1 MEVITIKT
9 KYAKLSDDQFFKLCS
24 ENDNIRFERDK
35 DKNIIIMAPTGFEV
49 QEFEGSIFN
58 ELKNWNIKNRLGY
71 VSGSNAGF
79 YLPDSSMRAPDVSWI
94 KKERIDELTSKE
106 REQFPYL
113 CPDFIVE
120 VISKSDTLKHQQE
133 KMDEWVKN
141 GIRLGWLV
149 DYKHRTTY
157 IYKPGFDIIKK
168 SFSETLS
175 GEDVLSGFKLKL
187 EKLLNN

>member
-35 DKNIIIMAPTGFEV
+35 DKNIIIMAPTGWEV
-49 QEFEGSIFN
+49 EEFETSILT
-58 ELKNWNIKNRLGY
+58 EVKNWNRKHKLGY
-71 VSGSNAGF
+71 VNGSNAGF
-79 YLPDSSMRAPDVSWI
+79 FLQDTSMRAPDVSWTN
-94 KKERIDELTSKE
+94 KERIAILSQKE
-106 REQFPYL
+106 KEQFLYL

-157 IYKPGFDIIKK
+157 IYKPNSEIIKK
-168 SFSETLS
+168 SFDKILS
-175 GEDVLSGFKLKL
+175 GEGVLPGFKLKM